1 MELPLAFLLLDIDK
15 EKVVEE
21 YREVEV
27 DVDVKVDELAAVTIV
42 IITM

>member
-1 MELPLAFLLLDIDK
+1 MELPLACLLLDIEK

-21 YREVEV
+21 DREAEV